1 MMRLKLGN
9 KIIKEGSR
17 PYIIAEAG
25 INFDGK
31 LSKCY
36 KLIDEAS
43 KSGADAI
50 KFQTHIAEC
59 EMIDTKVYLAHSK
72 KETVYQLMKR
82 CELSL
87 EDHKKLLNYAKRKK
101 ITFISTP
108 FSLEAAKLLNK
119 INVPFFK
126 IGSGE
131 CNNIPLIKEVLKF
144 KKPVII
150 STGMNSIESISR
162 TMNSI
167 KKYKN
172 KIALL
177 HCLSIYPT
185 RAKQANLDTIK
196 FLKKK
201 FNCIVGFSD
210 HSTGTNLSK
219 IAISN
224 GANIIEKHFTVSS
237 KWSGPDIS
245 ISSEPNEILD
255 IKNFANDF
263 YNSKGVKKKILKEE
277 MPVTKFAYASVVST
291 KNILKGEKF
300 TKKNIWV
307 KRPGTGYFRA
317 VDLFKIL
324 GKRAKRNIKKDA
336 QIKKKDI

>member
-1 MMRLKLGN
+1 MIKLKLGN
-9 KIIKEGSR
+9 KIITNRSK

-43 KSGADAI
+43 RSGADAI

-72 KETVYQLMKR
+72 KETVYELMKR
-82 CELSL
+82 CELSI
-87 EDHKKLLNYAKRKK
+87 EDHKKLLNYAKKKK

-108 FSLEAAKLLNK
+108 FSVEAAKLLNK

-131 CNNIPLIKEVLKF
+131 CNNIPLIKEVVKF

-150 STGMNSIESISR
+150 STGMNSIQ
-162 TMNSI
+162 SI
-167 KKYKN
+167 KKTLETVKKYRS

-185 RAKQANLDTIK
+185 KSDQAKLDTIK

-210 HSTGTNLSK
+210 HSNGTNLSK
-219 IAISN
+219 IAIVK
-224 GANIIEKHFTVSS
+224 GAKIIEKHFTVSS

-255 IKNFANDF
+255 IKNFANDYF
-263 YNSKGVKKKILKEE
+263 VSKGVKKIVLKEE
-277 MPVTKFAYASVVST
+277 IPVTKFAYASVVST

-300 TKKNIWV
+300 TKNNIWV
-307 KRPGTGYFRA
+307 KRPGTGYFA
-317 VDLFKIL
+317 ASDLFKL
-324 GKRAKRNIKKDA
+324 FGKKAKRNIEKDA